1 MSPARPDPS
10 APAAS
15 MACRTGIDDHGRMPA
30 ETPVEVLES
39 APELAH
45 RPGPDGVPARV
56 RVLVTAL
63 GLLVLLW
70 AGLTW
75 YRDRAAER
83 ELARRVTLTT
93 SLGVSSSST
102 TPPGGSVGYF
112 VVVRN
117 DGASRVTVT
126 AVEGETAGL
135 RLRMRDDAE
144 RRVDPG
150 TETAIPL
157 SVRLSC
163 VPAAGE
169 VELSAVIRVRRA
181 DGGATAREAALR
193 PAAPL
198 LDAAATLCGVRPN
211 LRD

>member
-1 MSPARPDPS
+1 VFPSPA
-10 APAAS
+10 
-15 MACRTGIDDHGRMPA
+15 
-30 ETPVEVLES
+30 EVLES
-39 APELAH
+39 RTEPSEWRRRWSALPRAVRRGVAVLGIVVLA
-45 RPGPDGVPARV
+45 GV
-56 RVLVTAL
+56 
-63 GLLVLLW
+63 GLLW
-70 AGLTW
+70 W
-75 YRDRAAER
+75 RDEAAER
-83 ELARRVTLTT
+83 ALARRVTLTT

-163 VPAAGE
+163 VPAAGD
-169 VELSAVIRVRRA
+169 VELSGVIRVRRA
-181 DGGATAREAALR
+181 DGGATAREVALR

-211 LRD
+211 LRDHELTGPVLR